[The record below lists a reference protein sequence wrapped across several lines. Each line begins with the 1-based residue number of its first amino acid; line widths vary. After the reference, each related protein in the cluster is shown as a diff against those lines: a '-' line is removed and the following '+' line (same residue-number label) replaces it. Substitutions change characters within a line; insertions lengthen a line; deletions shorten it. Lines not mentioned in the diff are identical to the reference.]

1 MNDSHVSQK
10 SIQLLKGLTQADAIS
25 GHEFEVK
32 SIFRSRLEKA
42 GDINLDRI
50 GSIFCTKVGDSEAPR
65 ILLDSHMDEIG
76 FIVQRITSSGF
87 VKFVTVGGWWP
98 HTLLAQRV
106 NILTKHDKVPGV
118 IGATPPHLLDKGKR
132 DQVMDLQDLYIDI
145 GAEDQR
151 QAVEDFG
158 VKPGCAIVPVGP
170 FLPLKNPKLFSAKAF
185 DNRVGVALVI
195 ETLEQL
201 NNHPNTVIGCG
212 TVQEE
217 VGLRGATT
225 IGHSTQ
231 PDVAIVLECPPADD
245 IPGFDSDATQ
255 GKLGNGCQVRL
266 FDPTHIANPRLA
278 DFVIQTA
285 EEHKVPHQIAIRQSG
300 GTNAGAIHKGHA
312 GVPSIVLGV
321 PARYIHS
328 HVSIIHIDD
337 YHATLDLI
345 LKLVSRLDES
355 LVDSFIQ

>member
-1 MNDSHVSQK
+1 MNDSRVSQK
-10 SIQLLKGLTQADAIS
+10 SIQLLKDLTQADAIS

-42 GDINLDRI
+42 GAINPDRI

-65 ILLDSHMDEIG
+65 VLLDSHMDEIG
-76 FIVQRITSSGF
+76 FIVQRIASSGF

-106 NILTKHDKVPGV
+106 NILTKRDKVPGI

-145 GAEDQR
+145 GAEDRR

-201 NNHPNTVIGCG
+201 NNHPNTTIGCG

-285 EEHKVPHQIAIRQSG
+285 EEHKIPHQIAIRHLSTSTRETSQELLSDPRSRF
-300 GTNAGAIHKGHA
+300 TSVATDEHPRHLRQLGH
-312 GVPSIVLGV
+312 
-321 PARYIHS
+321 
-328 HVSIIHIDD
+328 
-337 YHATLDLI
+337 
-345 LKLVSRLDES
+345 
-355 LVDSFIQ
+355 

>member
-1 MNDSHVSQK
+1 MSQK
-10 SIQLLKGLTQADAIS
+10 SIQLLKDLTQADAIS

-145 GAEDQR
+145 GAEDRR

-201 NNHPNTVIGCG
+201 NNTIIGCG

-285 EEHKVPHQIAIRQSG
+285 EEHKISHQIAIRQSG

-355 LVDSFIQ
+355 LVDSLIQ

>member
-1 MNDSHVSQK
+1 VSQK
-10 SIQLLKGLTQADAIS
+10 SIRLLKDLTQADAIS
-25 GHEFEVK
+25 GYEFEVK

-42 GDINLDRI
+42 GDISQDRI
-50 GSIFCTKVGDSEAPR
+50 GSTFCTKVGHSGTPR
-65 ILLDSHMDEIG
+65 VLLDSHMDEIG
-76 FIVQRITSSGF
+76 FLVQRITSSGF
-87 VKFVTVGGWWP
+87 VKFVTVGGWWS

-106 NILTKHDKVPGV
+106 NILTKNGKVPGV

-132 DQVMDLQDLYIDI
+132 DQVIDLQDLYIDI
-145 GAEDQR
+145 GAEDR
-151 QAVEDFG
+151 CQAVEDFG

-195 ETLEQL
+195 ETLERL
-201 NNHPNTVIGCG
+201 KDHPNTVIGSG

-245 IPGFDSDATQ
+245 IPGFDNDAAQ
-255 GKLGNGCQVRL
+255 GKLGNGCQIRL
-266 FDPTHIANPRLA
+266 FDPTHIANPPLA
-278 DFVIQTA
+278 DLVIQTA
-285 EEHKVPHQIAIRQSG
+285 EEYQIPHQIAVRQSG
-300 GTNAGAIHKGHA
+300 GTNAGEIHKSHA
-312 GVPSIVLGV
+312 GIPSIVLGV

-345 LKLVSRLDES
+345 LKTISRLDKS
-355 LVDSFIQ
+355 LVDSLVQ

>member
-1 MNDSHVSQK
+1 MSQK
-10 SIQLLKGLTQADAIS
+10 SIQLLKDLTQADAIS

-42 GDINLDRI
+42 GAINPDRI

-65 ILLDSHMDEIG
+65 VLLDSHMDEIG

-87 VKFVTVGGWWP
+87 VKFVTVGGWWS

-106 NILTKHDKVPGV
+106 NILTKRDKVPGI

-145 GAEDQR
+145 GAEDRR

-285 EEHKVPHQIAIRQSG
+285 EEHKIPHQIAIRQSG
-300 GTNAGAIHKGHA
+300 GTNAGAIHKSHA

-328 HVSIIHIDD
+328 HVSVIHIDD